1 MKVTI
6 CIPCH
11 NSAQW
16 LQQAIQSALDQQ
28 DITPEVIVVDDHST
42 DASAEII
49 RSFGTRIT
57 HLTSTQKGAPHAR
70 NLAWQHGTGEWVQFL
85 DADDILEPRKIIT
98 QLAEAHTGTDADII
112 YSPVWIETWTPTR
125 TTREQSQTDPTQ
137 DLYTQWITWRIP
149 QTGGALWRRTT
160 IQNIGGWKEDQ
171 PCCQEHELYL
181 RAILAKQRFQYTCTP
196 GAIYRIWSET
206 TLCRKDPRLVTHT
219 RTALIDTLLDWLQKN
234 NLITPKHRTTAGQIF
249 FEQARTIARFDL
261 AEATAYAAQRK
272 ARGTYTLD
280 GPATPSAYRILHNIL
295 GFTAAEKIARL
306 IR

>member
-1 MKVTI
+1 MKITI

-42 DASAEII
+42 DATPEIL

-57 HLTSTQKGAPHAR
+57 HLTATQKGAPHAR

-85 DADDILEPRKIIT
+85 DADDLLEPRKIIT
-98 QLAEAHTGTDADII
+98 QLAEANLGTQADII
-112 YSPVWIETWTPTR
+112 YSPVWIETWTPTG
-125 TTREQSQTDPTQ
+125 TTREQSQTAPTQ
-137 DLYTQWITWRIP
+137 DLHTQWITWNIP

-160 IQNIGGWKEDQ
+160 LQNIGGWQENQ

-181 RAILAKQRFQYTCTP
+181 RAILAHQRFQYTCTP
-196 GAIYRIWSET
+196 GAIYRIWSEN
-206 TLCRKDPRLVTHT
+206 TLCRKDPRLVAHT
-219 RTALIDTLLDWLQKN
+219 RTTLIDTLLDWLQKN
-234 NLITPKHRTTAGQIF
+234 TLITPQHRTTAGQIF

-261 AEATAYAAQRK
+261 AEAATYVAQRK
-272 ARGTYTLD
+272 ARGTYTLT
-280 GPATPSAYRILHNIL
+280 GPAAPLSYRILHNIL